1 MERLYYVESSAQR
14 RSTSASAIAVHRAHL
29 SHYISQLSA
38 LEREQ
43 QRLSLE
49 QQLLARQQAQLA
61 AKRDQLTYLIAE
73 EQDLVLRAIQQQQQQ
88 QRDEEEAILAAAL
101 AEREILIAR
110 RQKLRYAV
118 YRKQQEEKARK
129 DTQIQQ
135 VLQVVQQLA
144 QRSQPESPQQSVPFP
159 QIPQQR
165 QSHASPYGSDSEL
178 EETGVRPGSI
188 STMLR
193 QQGIKPHELYSPYA
207 TPHSNRKRGSRRG
220 PQQPTVSP
228 ISRLQAQEHAK
239 ATSSKL
245 VPDVNYASA
254 QDFLSAVFGGVEQ
267 AHTETDK
274 MTPKAA
280 GSKLDRSSTNQ
291 LSVDELAR
299 ILFSSDGMN
308 PDPTYGTL
316 EPPAPLETPAARP
329 PFHYT
334 LSRSS
339 IPRADSAPLSVIP
352 SALEAIANQIRTLRD
367 KVSRA
372 AAGID
377 TIPTDLPESKHRQAL
392 LDIQVELE
400 RCYSDLDDILIS
412 PAEGEEDDE
421 ETKEERKKL
430 RLQKHAVTTLAVDA
444 ADRIDKILSPA
455 SRSDSETE
463 EEEEEEGYEVVPPFP
478 AELKGAGTL
487 DESTYPIASPFNQ
500 AELGTSSSSS
510 SESTSVFGSEMAT
523 PKTQQEKAEP
533 ASEKI
538 NEDGG
543 FYVLG
548 KRSAEASSV
557 GLVDANEENGTTLE
571 DLTEIKVN
579 LTSVAT
585 ASTGT
590 STPSTRDDDDSSV
603 IVTASTPVIHDETAD
618 EVFVPEGGD
627 KSGHI
632 VLEKNTGQEVEEFLD
647 SEEKSEVKIGLSVKD
662 ARKSV
667 VDKVKSEGRSRSR
680 SPLRHVVLEDVADDE

>member
-1 MERLYYVESSAQR
+1 MERLYYIESSAQR
-14 RSTSASAIAVHRAHL
+14 SASASAITVHRAHL

-38 LEREQ
+38 LEREL

-49 QQLLARQQAQLA
+49 QELLARQQAQLA

-88 QRDEEEAILAAAL
+88 QREEEEAILAAAL
-101 AEREILIAR
+101 AEREALIAR
-110 RQKLRYAV
+110 RQRLRYAV
-118 YRKQQEEKARK
+118 YRKQQEEKARE
-129 DTQIQQ
+129 DAAIQR
-135 VLQVVQQLA
+135 VLQMVQLQA
-144 QRSQPESPQQSVPFP
+144 QRSQPASPQQSVPFA
-159 QIPQQR
+159 QIQQQWQAR
-165 QSHASPYGSDSEL
+165 ASPYGSDSEL
-178 EETGVRPGSI
+178 EETGVKPGSI

-220 PQQPTVSP
+220 PQQSTVSP
-228 ISRLQAQEHAK
+228 ISRLQAQDHAK

-245 VPDVNYASA
+245 VPGVNYASA
-254 QDFLSAVFGGVEQ
+254 QDFLSAIFGGVER
-267 AHTETDK
+267 AHTESDK
-274 MTPKAA
+274 MAPKAA
-280 GSKLDRSSTNQ
+280 GSKPDQSSTKQ

-299 ILFSSDGMN
+299 ILFSSDEMN
-308 PDPTYGTL
+308 PDPTYGSL
-316 EPPAPLETPAARP
+316 EPPAPLEPPAARP

-339 IPRADSAPLSVIP
+339 IPRADSEPLSVIP
-352 SALEAIANQIRTLRD
+352 SALEAIANQIRTLRE
-367 KVSRA
+367 KVSQA

-377 TIPTDLPESKHRQAL
+377 AIPTDLEESKHRQAL

-421 ETKEERKKL
+421 ETKEQRQKL
-430 RLQKHAVTTLAVDA
+430 RLEKHAVTTLAVDA

-463 EEEEEEGYEVVPPFP
+463 EEEYEIVPPLS
-478 AELKGAGTL
+478 AELNGAGTL
-487 DESTYPIASPFNQ
+487 DGSAFAIPSPFNQ
-500 AELGTSSSSS
+500 ADLGTTSSSS

-523 PKTQQEKAEP
+523 PKNQPEKAEST
-533 ASEKI
+533 SEKI
-538 NEDGG
+538 SEDGE

-548 KRSAEASSV
+548 KRSTEASSV
-557 GLVDANEENGTTLE
+557 GLVDANEGKVTTLDLE

-579 LTSVAT
+579 
-585 ASTGT
+585 
-590 STPSTRDDDDSSV
+590 TPSTREDDDSSV

-618 EVFVPEGGD
+618 EIFVPEGSD

-632 VLEKNTGQEVEEFLD
+632 VLEKNTGEEMEEFLD
-647 SEEKSEVKIGLSVKD
+647 SEEKSEVKISLSVKD
-662 ARKSV
+662 GRKSV
-667 VDKVKSEGRSRSR
+667 VDKVKSEGRSRSQ
-680 SPLRHVVLEDVADDE
+680 SPLRHVVLEDVVDDE

>member
-1 MERLYYVESSAQR
+1 MERLYYVESPAQR
-14 RSTSASAIAVHRAHL
+14 RSASASAIAVHRAHL

-49 QQLLARQQAQLA
+49 QQLLSRQEAQLA

-88 QRDEEEAILAAAL
+88 QRDEEEAILAVAL
-101 AEREILIAR
+101 MEREALIAR

-129 DTQIQQ
+129 DAQIER
-135 VLQVVQQLA
+135 VLQVVQQQG
-144 QRSQPESPQQSVPFP
+144 QRSQPASPQQSIPFL
-159 QIPQQR
+159 QIQQQQ

-188 STMLR
+188 SSMLR
-193 QQGIKPHELYSPYA
+193 QQGIKPHDLYSPYA

-220 PQQPTVSP
+220 PQQSTVSE
-228 ISRLQAQEHAK
+228 ISRLQAQEHE

-245 VPDVNYASA
+245 IPDVNYASA
-254 QDFLSAVFGGVEQ
+254 QDFLSALFGGVEQ
-267 AHTETDK
+267 AHPETDNVE
-274 MTPKAA
+274 PKVA
-280 GSKLDRSSTNQ
+280 GSKLDQPSTNQ

-308 PDPTYGTL
+308 ADRTSETLEPRVPL
-316 EPPAPLETPAARP
+316 EPPAARQ

-339 IPRADSAPLSVIP
+339 IPRADSPPLSVIP
-352 SALEAIANQIRTLRD
+352 SPLEAIAIQIRTLHE

-377 TIPTDLPESKHRQAL
+377 TIPTHLPESRRRQAL

-421 ETKEERKKL
+421 ETKEQRQKL

-463 EEEEEEGYEVVPPFP
+463 EEEEEEEYEVLPPVP
-478 AELKGAGTL
+478 AELNGAGPL
-487 DESTYPIASPFNQ
+487 DESTILIPSPFNQ
-500 AELGTSSSSS
+500 ADLGTSSSSS
-510 SESTSVFGSEMAT
+510 SESTSVFGSEIAT
-523 PKTQQEKAEP
+523 PKTQQEKAEL

-538 NEDGG
+538 NEDGE

-548 KRSAEASSV
+548 KRSAETSSA
-557 GLVDANEENGTTLE
+557 GLVNANEEKGMAPE
-571 DLTEIKVN
+571 DATEIKVN
-579 LTSVAT
+579 LTSAAN

-590 STPSTRDDDDSSV
+590 NTPSTRDDDDSSV
-603 IVTASTPVIHDETAD
+603 IVTASAPVIHDQTAD

-647 SEEKSEVKIGLSVKD
+647 SEEKSEVKVSLSVKE
-662 ARKSV
+662 AQRSV
-667 VDKVKSEGRSRSR
+667 VDKVKSEGRSRSH
-680 SPLRHVVLEDVADDE
+680 SPLRHVVLEDVANDE